1 MLGFCAENV
10 PEALLGLKTWIPSL
24 GLPRGL
30 LHGLDVDG
38 VAIEPETLGC
48 VYVKYNSGGSMTF
61 GEMRETGLGFDALWK
76 PGDAVLETYDGD
88 FRGVYFSVQLNDG
101 EFRQFGVLPTDLFV
115 EEEEW

>member
-38 VAIEPETLGC
+38 VAI
-48 VYVKYNSGGSMTF
+48 
-61 GEMRETGLGFDALWK
+61 
-76 PGDAVLETYDGD
+76 DAVLETYDGD